1 MDLLLIHPGVKSDVI
16 SEHLGLA
23 SLKAFLTQYGF
34 KVDILDMALENL
46 DIPAVIQKMQQMQ
59 PGAIGI
65 SILDQTKEQGLSLIQ
80 QIKQAGFSRPLIA
93 GGYFPTFHADELLKN
108 VPDIDFI
115 VRGEGEYTLLDLMHS
130 LSGRGNRP
138 LTGISGISY
147 HLNGQL
153 RHNPPRPLIYD
164 LDSLPMVDRKYA
176 GWLIKKTGHLRVY
189 ASRGCWGNCSFCD
202 INSFY
207 TSSPGKKWRSRSIA
221 KFADELEY
229 LARTYRCDYFILN
242 DDNFLTR
249 GLHNRQRA
257 ENLAAELARRNLSV
271 RFEMMCRVDSIDRQA
286 LVYLK
291 RSGLQR
297 VFLGIES
304 FDQNQLDRF
313 GKGTTVRQNLKAL
326 ITLKR
331 LKIDCIVSVILAD
344 AYTRLRDLI
353 KQYFVLFMVQ
363 KKYFTS
369 KNCKISINER
379 LELYRGSLSYR
390 QYKQAGLLTS
400 DHWYDG
406 YDFRLKKMTAGR
418 LKLARLEN
426 KIYRKIAGWKKNFA
440 NRSPGKPA
448 AGLRNDFSSQLLKIS
463 KN

>member
-1 MDLLLIHPGVKSDVI
+1 MDLILIHPAIISDTI

-34 KVDILDMALENL
+34 KVDVLDMVLENL
-46 DIPAVIQKMQQMQ
+46 DIPAVIQILQQLQ
-59 PGAIGI
+59 PGCIGI
-65 SILDQTKEQGLSLIQ
+65 SMLDQTKEHGLALIQ
-80 QIKQAGFSRPLIA
+80 QIRQAGFRGPLIA
-93 GGYFPTFHADELLKN
+93 GGYFPTFHADVLLKN
-108 VPDIDFI
+108 VPAIDYI
-115 VRGEGEYTLLDLMHS
+115 VRGEGEYTLLDLMYF
-130 LSGRGNRP
+130 LSGRGNKP
-138 LTGISGISY
+138 LAGISGISY
-147 HLNGQL
+147 HINGQL
-153 RHNPPRPLIYD
+153 WHNPPRPLIYD

-176 GWLIKKTGHLRVY
+176 AKLIKKTGHLRVY

-207 TSSPGKKWRSRSIA
+207 TSSPGKKWRSRSII
-221 KFADELEY
+221 KFVDELEH
-229 LARTYRCDYFILN
+229 LVKTYHCDYFILN

-257 ENLAAELARRNLSV
+257 ENLAAELARRNLSLS
-271 RFEMMCRVDSIDRQA
+271 FELMCRVDSIDRQA
-286 LVYLK
+286 LLPLK
-291 RSGLQR
+291 RSGLRR

-304 FDQNQLDRF
+304 FDQNQLNRF

-326 ITLKR
+326 VILKR

-353 KQYFVLFMVQ
+353 KQYFVLFLVQ
-363 KKYFTS
+363 KKYFNS

-379 LELYRGSLSYR
+379 LELYRGSSSYQ

-406 YDFRLKKMTAGR
+406 YDFRLKKLTAGR

-426 KIYRKIAGWKKNFA
+426 KIFRKISGWKKNNA
-440 NRSPGKPA
+440 NRFRFRPGPVLKNE
-448 AGLRNDFSSQLLKIS
+448 LSSQLLKIS

>member
-1 MDLLLIHPGVKSDVI
+1 M
-16 SEHLGLA
+16 
-23 SLKAFLTQYGF
+23 
-34 KVDILDMALENL
+34 
-46 DIPAVIQKMQQMQ
+46 
-59 PGAIGI
+59 
-65 SILDQTKEQGLSLIQ
+65 
-80 QIKQAGFSRPLIA
+80 
-93 GGYFPTFHADELLKN
+93 
-108 VPDIDFI
+108 
-115 VRGEGEYTLLDLMHS
+115 
-130 LSGRGNRP
+130 
-138 LTGISGISY
+138 
-147 HLNGQL
+147 

-176 GWLIKKTGHLRVY
+176 DRLIKKTGHLRVY

-221 KFADELEY
+221 KFVDELEH
-229 LARTYRCDYFILN
+229 LARTYRCTYFILN

-249 GLHNRQRA
+249 GVHNRQRA
-257 ENLAAELARRNLSV
+257 EILAAELARRNLSV
-271 RFEMMCRVDSIDRQA
+271 SFEMMCRVDSIDRQV
-286 LVYLK
+286 LIHLK

-297 VFLGIES
+297 VFLGVES
-304 FDQNQLDRF
+304 FDQDQLNRF

-363 KKYFTS
+363 KKYFNS
-369 KNCKISINER
+369 KNCRISINER

-406 YDFRLKKMTAGR
+406 YDFRLKKLTAWR

-426 KIYRKIAGWKKNFA
+426 KIYKKFSGWKKNLS
-440 NRSPGKPA
+440 NRSHSRPA
-448 AGLRNDFSSQLLKIS
+448 AGLRNNFSRQLLKIS